1 MKRAS
6 GAPASRAAAR
16 LIGATLAPMAT
27 TEEKLI
33 EEAVSLLSPLAGTAL
48 AAVVDVVRLLVNHGD
63 GVELAAKRNA
73 QALAAEAFIRS

>member
-1 MKRAS
+1 MIRAS
-6 GAPASRAAAR
+6 GDPAARAAAR

-33 EEAVSLLSPLAGTAL
+33 DEAVSLLSPLAGAAL
-48 AAVVDVVRLLVNHGD
+48 EAVVDVVRLLVTHKD
-63 GVELAAKRNA
+63 GAELAAKRQA